1 MNIIKWEE
9 GAPAPVGGNGHSAV
23 CLNGLVYVGGGYDT
37 SGMGSYIIN
46 CYDPVSNSWTSPI
59 HTSYCFFAITALNDN
74 LLIAG
79 GQDKGYTRTNQ
90 IVIVHDGQLK
100 LYTKM
105 ATAISSATA
114 AGHQGMLIITGGW
127 DNEGK
132 ILSSTQL
139 YDSNNGQWYTC
150 SDLPQP
156 HHSLRSVIVD
166 NILYLLGGIND
177 VHKPSLAVF
186 ATLLDNLSKHQLKW
200 STHQGTPWYRTT
212 PVIVNSA
219 HLLIVGGSKKIGAND
234 YQSVSDVHVLNKVSH
249 KWKCVE
255 SIPLERSSPA
265 AISIAD
271 NKIVVI
277 GGRDNNREATNTV
290 WIGSCGSK

>member
-9 GAPAPVGGNGHSAV
+9 GAPALVGGYGHSAV
-23 CLNGLVYVGGGYDT
+23 CLNGLVYVGGGYDD
-37 SGMGSYIIN
+37 SGMGSYNVN

-59 HTSYCFFAITALNDN
+59 HTAYCFFAITTLNDD

-79 GQDKGYTRTNQ
+79 GQDKNYTRTNQ
-90 IVIVHDGQLK
+90 VVLLHDEQLK
-100 LYTKM
+100 QYTEM

-114 AGHQGMLIITGGW
+114 TGYQGMLIITGGW
-127 DNEGK
+127 DDEGK

-139 YDSNNGQWYTC
+139 YDSSNGQWYTC

-156 HHSLRSVIVD
+156 HHSLRSVIMD
-166 NILYLLGGIND
+166 NILYLLGGHND

-186 ATLLDNLSKHQLKW
+186 ATSLGNLSKHQLKW
-200 STHQGTPWYRTT
+200 STHQGAPWYRTT
-212 PVIVNSA
+212 PVIINNT
-219 HLLIVGGSKKIGAND
+219 HLLIVGGSKKIGGND
-234 YQSVSDVHVLNKVSH
+234 YQRVSDVHVLNKVSH

-255 SIPLERSSPA
+255 SIPSERSSSA

-271 NKIVVI
+271 NKMVVI
-277 GGRDNNREATNTV
+277 GGRNSNKEATNTV
-290 WIGSCGSK
+290 WIGSCGSQ